1 MPEDIRET
9 EEVVVEDNT
18 SEDVEAAATEETA
31 GAQGEKPK
39 KKEKKYTD
47 DDVDRIVSK
56 KIARERERL
65 QKLFNE
71 EQEVSEIEQREQ
83 KVFMREMKADAR
95 DMLIER
101 GLPAL
106 LADVLNYESKE
117 DMTSSIEDVENVFR
131 EAVEREVKLRMKGS
145 TPITGKVYKP
155 GNDALRN
162 AFRP

>member
-1 MPEDIRET
+1 MSEEIRDTEGVVEENNVN
-9 EEVVVEDNT
+9 EEVGAPV
-18 SEDVEAAATEETA
+18 AEETA
-31 GAQGEKPK
+31 GAQGEKQE

-83 KVFMREMKADAR
+83 KVLMREMKADAK
-95 DMLIER
+95 DMLIDR

-117 DMTSSIEDVENVFR
+117 DMARSIEEVENVFR
-131 EAVEREVKLRMKGS
+131 EAVEREIKLRLKGS
-145 TPITGKVYKP
+145 VPIKGNGYKP
-155 GNDALRN
+155 GNNALRD
-162 AFRP
+162 AFRL

>member
-1 MPEDIRET
+1 MSEEMKDT
-9 EEVVVEDNT
+9 TEVVVEDNT
-18 SEDVEAAATEETA
+18 SEEVGAAATEETA
-31 GAQGEKPK
+31 GAQGEKSE

-83 KVFMREMKADAR
+83 KVLMREMKADAK

-101 GLPAL
+101 GLSAS
-106 LADVLNYESKE
+106 LAGVLNYESKE
-117 DMTSSIEDVENVFR
+117 DMARSIEEVETVFR
-131 EAVEREVKLRMKGS
+131 EAVEREVRLRLKGS
-145 TPITGKVYKP
+145 TPIRGNGFKA